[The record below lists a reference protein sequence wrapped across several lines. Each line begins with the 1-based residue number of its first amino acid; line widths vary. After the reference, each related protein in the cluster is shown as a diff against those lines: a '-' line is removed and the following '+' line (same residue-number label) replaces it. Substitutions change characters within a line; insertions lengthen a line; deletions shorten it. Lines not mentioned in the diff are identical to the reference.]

1 MSENFWDDSKKAQ
14 ITLKK
19 TKYLKGW
26 IDDINQISEKIS
38 DLDILYEYNK
48 KNECS
53 DDELIE
59 HFKTCENILKD
70 IEFKTMLSDEIDS
83 MDAVLQITAGAGG
96 TESCDWAG
104 MLMRMYVM
112 FSEKNK
118 FKVSKLNEQDGDS
131 AGIKTVTL
139 KIEGDFAFGWLKGEN
154 GVHRLVRI
162 SPFDSNAKR
171 HTSFAS
177 VYVYPLVDESI
188 NIEINQSDIEI
199 NTSRSSGAGGQSV
212 NKIETKVQLTHKPT
226 GIQISCSETRSQLDN
241 KIRAMQMLKSQLY
254 EIEIKKKNEKRSE
267 IESEKKKIEWGSQI
281 RNYVLHPYKL
291 IKDLRTGKE
300 TGNVDDFLNG
310 NMKDFL
316 KSFLM
321 FNSTKNKINENLP

>member
-26 IDDINQISEKIS
+26 IDDIDQISEKIS

-188 NIEINQSDIEI
+188 NIEINQSDIE
-199 NTSRSSGAGGQSV
+199 TVSY
-212 NKIETKVQLTHKPT
+212 THLTLPT
-226 GIQISCSETRSQLDN
+226 T
-241 KIRAMQMLKSQLY
+241 Y
-254 EIEIKKKNEKRSE
+254 T
-267 IESEKKKIEWGSQI
+267 
-281 RNYVLHPYKL
+281 V
-291 IKDLRTGKE
+291 
-300 TGNVDDFLNG
+300 
-310 NMKDFL
+310 
-316 KSFLM
+316 
-321 FNSTKNKINENLP
+321 